1 MSLAP
6 GTTVVLPSV
15 MVTDKSA
22 VGVSVS
28 VSAVVKD
35 DPPGG
40 VTVAA
45 LTNEPVA
52 LGLIVVVNVK
62 VTLALT
68 GRFTVVVRAPVPLVG
83 PVTLAPPLVVDVQA
97 AALAPVTVPGP
108 VLLTTMM

>member
-15 MVTDKSA
+15 MMTDKSA

-28 VSAVVKD
+28 VSAMAKGF
-35 DPPGG
+35 PPGA
-40 VTVAA
+40 VTTAV

-52 LGLIVVVNVK
+52 LGLIVVANVK

-68 GRFTVVVRAPVPLVG
+68 GRFTVVVRAPLPLVG
-83 PVTLAPPLVVDVQA
+83 PVTLPPPLLAVA
-97 AALAPVTVPGP
+97 AQMAAVAPAGSASE
-108 VLLTTMM
+108 